1 MQPLQPINILAK
13 IFTNAGIGITIDNI
27 FYAFISNNNDKQQ
40 MKKNDFN
47 IILQVENEKQTTQQ
61 GYTEKTGDV
70 YTQNING
77 NTVSLQDAIIRKKY
91 FTTIRISVVSYK
103 TDQIVNGVVINRD
116 FLAKTVLD
124 KICLC
129 FDFANVKK
137 EFIDAKLTLI
147 KRPYNISD
155 ISEIESTDT
164 QTIDRYDFL
173 VDLLVE
179 KSIEYTNEIID
190 EFVSDKIKII

>member
-47 IILQVENEKQTTQQ
+47 IILQVENE
-61 GYTEKTGDV
+61 
-70 YTQNING
+70 N
-77 NTVSLQDAIIRKKY
+77 
-91 FTTIRISVVSYK
+91 
-103 TDQIVNGVVINRD
+103 
-116 FLAKTVLD
+116 
-124 KICLC
+124 
-129 FDFANVKK
+129 FANVKK